1 MKDRYRGR
9 PERPTWRI
17 LLGSWL
23 LEGVGWFALAESLGR
38 AITEGLVIL
47 FLWVSGVPFA
57 LILLGWLLYHTA
69 AWFLLHG
76 GYAKLRSMR
85 EGASR
90 LDRLYR
96 YRDRV
101 IEAVR
106 RARSI
111 RVAVLYGSAARG
123 QMNERSDVDL
133 MLVPERPRIGGVLFV
148 WGLRLASV
156 LRRMPLEVSLMD
168 VERYVALRQRHP
180 TVVLKDVVNSVP
192 GSEQL
197 ASVGVL
203 LTISGIDGSGKT
215 TVAKEIVRTLQGQG
229 VSATYFYG
237 HRPFFRG
244 GLRSLSPALA
254 FKAIWRRIG
263 NSPENLRSFPAAKFL
278 LDLLTVVDYIGVQ
291 ARLARQ
297 LRPGSVV
304 VVDRYAVDVIV
315 YLRSFG
321 PGHQTVEGL
330 LTGIS
335 FPPDVALLFEIDP
348 SRARERK
355 REEPLEA
362 LTRAAQEY
370 EKLAPVHRLT
380 KIDANGPVNEVR
392 SNVMRIVD
400 AYLRGK
406 TSPVKN
412 DHPG

>member
-1 MKDRYRGR
+1 
-9 PERPTWRI
+9 
-17 LLGSWL
+17 
-23 LEGVGWFALAESLGR
+23 
-38 AITEGLVIL
+38 
-47 FLWVSGVPFA
+47 
-57 LILLGWLLYHTA
+57 
-69 AWFLLHG
+69 
-76 GYAKLRSMR
+76 
-85 EGASR
+85 
-90 LDRLYR
+90 
-96 YRDRV
+96 
-101 IEAVR
+101 
-106 RARSI
+106 
-111 RVAVLYGSAARG
+111 
-123 QMNERSDVDL
+123 
-133 MLVPERPRIGGVLFV
+133 
-148 WGLRLASV
+148 
-156 LRRMPLEVSLMD
+156 
-168 VERYVALRQRHP
+168 
-180 TVVLKDVVNSVP
+180 
-192 GSEQL
+192 
-197 ASVGVL
+197 
-203 LTISGIDGSGKT
+203 
-215 TVAKEIVRTLQGQG
+215 
-229 VSATYFYG
+229 
-237 HRPFFRG
+237 
-244 GLRSLSPALA
+244 
-254 FKAIWRRIG
+254 
-263 NSPENLRSFPAAKFL
+263 RSFPAAKFL